1 MKIAIVGS
9 RDWPEPNRIFE
20 YVRGWRG
27 HEIVSGGARG
37 VDGLAVRA
45 AKFFGIQTKVFP
57 ADWKTHGKRAGFL
70 RNQEIVDYCDELV
83 AFWDGESPGTAD
95 SIAKAK
101 AAGKPVAVY
110 NLKTGEWEL
119 TKGANS

>member
-1 MKIAIVGS
+1 MKLAVVGS
-9 RDWPEPNRIFE
+9 REWPQAWRIEE
-20 YVRGWRG
+20 YLKGWRG

-37 VDGLAVRA
+37 VDGIAIRA
-45 AKFFGIQTKVFP
+45 AKRYGIDTKVFP
-57 ADWKTHGKRAGFL
+57 ADWETHGKRAGFL
-70 RNQEIVDYCDELV
+70 RNQQIVDYCDELV
-83 AFWDGESPGTAD
+83 AFWDGESRGTAD